1 MANRRLRLNNDQQ
14 IVLVLWAVACC
25 VAAVFIPQYDFAF
38 DGVKIWFYLC
48 LLMLVALQGGAS
60 LMRSMRH
67 RISHS

>member
-1 MANRRLRLNNDQQ
+1 LILRLKNDQR

-48 LLMLVALQGGAS
+48 LLMLVLLLGGAS
-60 LMRSMRH
+60 LLRSMHH
-67 RISHS
+67 RDGHR